1 MEMKREGDGRRNYIL
16 PFQELSVRKSNFRS
30 LRGGT
35 FLWPN
40 KKVPKEV
47 GSGEALTVKS
57 IGTAEHV
64 VPHYP
69 DFKPPSPENPFR
81 PLRVS

>member
-1 MEMKREGDGRRNYIL
+1 MKMEKKREGDGRRNYIL
-16 PFQELSVRKSNFRS
+16 PFQELSVRKSRF

-47 GSGEALTVKS
+47 GSEEALTVKS

-64 VPHYP
+64 VPRYP

-81 PLRVS
+81 PLCVS